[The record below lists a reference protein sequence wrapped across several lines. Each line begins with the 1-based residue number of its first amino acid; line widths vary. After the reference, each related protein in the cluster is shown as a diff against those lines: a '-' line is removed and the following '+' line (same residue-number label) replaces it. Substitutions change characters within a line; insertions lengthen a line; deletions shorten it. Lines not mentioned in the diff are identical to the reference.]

1 MPTPAELDAMTEAM
15 TPRQFKAHFKA
26 IETHLLNDREDL
38 ALEAFWEAADRMND
52 KMVCAMMR
60 LIGLSLN
67 EAGV

>member
-1 MPTPAELDAMTEAM
+1 M

-26 IETHLLNDREDL
+26 IETHLLNGREDL

-67 EAGV
+67 EAGA